1 MITETSEFADHLCGP
16 ALRAGFGDGRPPFLV
31 RDIVVEKLPDEP
43 TESVRDCA
51 DGLCVTEADDEASIY
66 EFEDTPFGLHR
77 GVRRL
82 IEEAP
87 HLAIAVG

>member
-1 MITETSEFADHLCGP
+1 MCDRS
-16 ALRAGFGDGRPPFLV
+16 
-31 RDIVVEKLPDEP
+31 
-43 TESVRDCA
+43 
-51 DGLCVTEADDEASIY
+51 DGLRVSEADDEAAID

-87 HLAIAVG
+87 HLAIAVW